1 MMGGISFGERRGE
14 RMMIE
19 VVVVVEVVLYSVV
32 EISIINIGYFID
44 IF

>member
-1 MMGGISFGERRGE
+1 
-14 RMMIE
+14 MIE

-32 EISIINIGYFID
+32 EISNIKIGYFID